1 MGMLRRRQ
9 VQYTPPCTAYSDHL
23 GHTRPMQANPEAMD
37 DLKRI
42 LTGRT
47 AFYSKAQFVVNTSAQ
62 SLEQTFAQLLSVVRT
77 QVTPL

>member
-1 MGMLRRRQ
+1 
-9 VQYTPPCTAYSDHL
+9 
-23 GHTRPMQANPEAMD
+23 MQANPEAMD

-47 AFYSKAQFVVNTSAQ
+47 AFYSKAQFAVNTSAQ
-62 SLEQTFAQLLSVVRT
+62 SLEQTFAQLLSIVRT

>member
-1 MGMLRRRQ
+1 LQATPEDHMGRVMAQ
-9 VQYTPPCTAYSDHL
+9 GD
-23 GHTRPMQANPEAMD
+23 TRPMQANPEAMD